1 MEDIRHGQSLIRL
14 RLYGWR
20 NADLECD
27 KIFEEGM
34 KELEYWTFTSSD
46 IEVRKIRVK
55 YLIHFLQIPTKCFN
69 LS

>member
-46 IEVRKIRVK
+46 VEVIFSAAS
-55 YLIHFLQIPTKCFN
+55 L
-69 LS
+69 